1 MDNKKYADGTDYMTT
16 AISVEELE
24 QLTGFTFFPTLDAQA
39 KKLDK
44 SKWQ

>member
-1 MDNKKYADGTDYMTT
+1 MDNKAYSGTDYMST